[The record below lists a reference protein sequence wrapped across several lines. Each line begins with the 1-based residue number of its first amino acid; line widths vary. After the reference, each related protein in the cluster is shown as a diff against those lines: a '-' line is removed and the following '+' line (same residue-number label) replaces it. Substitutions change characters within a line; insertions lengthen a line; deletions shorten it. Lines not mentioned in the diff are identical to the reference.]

1 MILSVL
7 SIITFLIGIYLIR
20 KSLTI
25 KMKAEKLIEDNNET
39 TVKINKNNLS
49 IVGSAIEVQIKA
61 LNDQAAAM
69 YHLLSELEEKEVTCE
84 EHSDE
89 WKEIVRC
96 IRINSESLDSTE
108 DSISKLESWYFL
120 TYGKHYM
127 LTSDSHLFTDEQ
139 KSFSLN

>member
-7 SIITFLIGIYLIR
+7 SIIVFLIGIYLIR
-20 KSLTI
+20 KSLAI
-25 KMKAEKLIEDNNET
+25 KMKAEKLIEENNDN
-39 TVKINKNNLS
+39 TVKLNRNALS
-49 IVGSAIEVQIKA
+49 TIGHAIEIQIKT
-61 LNDQAAAM
+61 LNEQATSM
-69 YHLLSELEEKEVTCE
+69 YHLLSELEEREATCE
-84 EHSDE
+84 TKSDE

-108 DSISKLESWYFL
+108 DSINKLESWYFL

-139 KSFSLN
+139 KNFSLN